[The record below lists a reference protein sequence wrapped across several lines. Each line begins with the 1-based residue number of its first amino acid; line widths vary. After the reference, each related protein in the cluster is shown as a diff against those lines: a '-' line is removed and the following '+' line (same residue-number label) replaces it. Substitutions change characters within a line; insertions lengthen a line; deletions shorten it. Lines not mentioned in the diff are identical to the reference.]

1 MEKSKEK
8 MRKVIVILL
17 SVLLLSVLL
26 LSVLLL
32 SGCIF
37 IPENLPTS
45 MPASLTPIIDSS
57 LSPENTESPEPR
69 ETITTAPTTTL
80 TATDTRIPTETPTE
94 TSTETPTETPTE
106 LPTETS
112 IPQITITPFPFTLQ
126 SGTPAYIKNFAH
138 PSYGCDWLGVVGQIF
153 DGNGKP
159 LINYVVTITGKI
171 EGKIVDF
178 VGITGVPQADIYG
191 PGGFEIQIA
200 DHVFASEKALYIQV
214 SNLDGIPISDS
225 FPFDTFSDCEKN
237 LVVINFQTT
246 E

>member
-1 MEKSKEK
+1 
-8 MRKVIVILL
+8 MRKVIVI
-17 SVLLLSVLL
+17 LLSVLL

-69 ETITTAPTTTL
+69 ETITTAPTITL
-80 TATDTRIPTETPTE
+80 TAADTRIP
-94 TSTETPTETPTE
+94 TETPTETPTE

-159 LINYVVTITGKI
+159 LINHVVTITGKI